1 MSGKLKQFSLIGIGI
16 VFGAALTLNYPA
28 IAQREA
34 KSPLPIEDLRAFS
47 EIFGKIKSDYV
58 EPVEDK
64 KLITQAING
73 MLSGLDPHSSYL
85 DDEAFKELQVG
96 TQGEFGGL
104 GIEVGMEDGFVK
116 VVSPIEDTP
125 AFKAGVKSGDLVI
138 KLDDTPVKGMT
149 LNDAV
154 KKMRG
159 KPGTDI
165 VLTIVR
171 KGEVKPLTLTLTR
184 AVIKIKSVKYK
195 LVDPDFGYV
204 RVTQFQEHTGE
215 NLVSA
220 LKDLQEQNKGSNLK
234 GLVLDLRNDPGG
246 LLNTAVSVSGAF
258 LKPGELIVYTDGR
271 TEDAKMRLTNSRE
284 HYLRLGESDYL
295 KDLPAWTKSV
305 PMVVL
310 VNSGSASASEI
321 VAGALQDHKRA
332 LVLGT
337 QTFGKGS
344 VQTILPLN
352 NGTAIKLT
360 TARYY
365 TPGGRSIQAKG
376 ITPDIIVEDATVT
389 NADESRMEVRE
400 ADLDKHLSNYQDA
413 EAGNG
418 KAGNAKPKDAKDDTA
433 EDKPKDDKPGASK
446 KTAKP
451 KLEPGEIVSK
461 VDYQFNQ
468 ALTLLKGLSLL
479 QTRKD

>member
-1 MSGKLKQFSLIGIGI
+1 
-16 VFGAALTLNYPA
+16 
-28 IAQREA
+28 
-34 KSPLPIEDLRAFS
+34 
-47 EIFGKIKSDYV
+47 
-58 EPVEDK
+58 
-64 KLITQAING
+64 
-73 MLSGLDPHSSYL
+73 
-85 DDEAFKELQVG
+85 
-96 TQGEFGGL
+96 
-104 GIEVGMEDGFVK
+104 MEDGFVK

-171 KGEVKPLTLTLTR
+171 KGEGKPLTLTLTR

-195 LVDPDFGYV
+195 LVEPDYGYV
-204 RVTQFQEHTGE
+204 RITQFQEHSGE

-220 LKDLQEQNKGSNLK
+220 LNDLQKQNKDAGLK

-258 LKPGELIVYTDGR
+258 LKTNDLVVYTDGR
-271 TEDAKMRLTNSRE
+271 TEDAKMRLTNARE
-284 HYLRLGESDYL
+284 NYLRPGESDYL
-295 KDLPAWTKSV
+295 KNLPAWTKNV

-310 VNSGSASASEI
+310 VNGGSASASEI

-332 LVLGT
+332 VVLGT

-360 TARYY
+360 TARYF
-365 TPGGRSIQAKG
+365 TPNGRSIQAKG
-376 ITPDIIVEDATVT
+376 ITPDIIVEDATISNT
-389 NADESRMEVRE
+389 EGHKMEVRE
-400 ADLDKHLSNYQDA
+400 ADLDKHLSNNQEA
-413 EAGNG
+413 EAGNEAKQTEANVKDG
-418 KAGNAKPKDAKDDTA
+418 KAKDDKAGA
-433 EDKPKDDKPGASK
+433 EKKAVKPR
-446 KTAKP
+446 
-451 KLEPGEIVSK
+451 LEPGEIVSK
-461 VDYQFNQ
+461 ADFQFNQ

-479 QTRKD
+479 QSRKE